1 MLLSNVVKWFYA
13 QLNIN
18 AEKCIGWNKVLLKYT
33 INDMFKLFY
42 EVWKLNKF
50 TQLHECIHHQFF
62 LSKIR
67 INVTV
72 HAIQINAKKILI
84 IWNILWNNVYER
96 WWCRVRCLVLIMAEC
111 SVPSVPYYR
120 HIRPSVGNVK
130 ITSPRCNT
138 DTRRSAW
145 WWWPISGNVGCDTG
159 TAQTLE
165 PHRDQN

>member
-72 HAIQINAKKILI
+72 HAIQINAKEILI

-96 WWCRVRCLVLIMAEC
+96 WWCRVRCLVLIMAERQC
-111 SVPSVPYYR
+111 PV
-120 HIRPSVGNVK
+120 
-130 ITSPRCNT
+130 SPIIATLDQVLEMWKLHPRDVT
-138 DTRRSAW
+138 
-145 WWWPISGNVGCDTG
+145 
-159 TAQTLE
+159 QTPDGQLMMMANL
-165 PHRDQN
+165 R

>member
-96 WWCRVRCLVLIMAEC
+96 CSWCRVRCLVLIMAEC
-111 SVPSVPYYR
+111 RCPV
-120 HIRPSVGNVK
+120 
-130 ITSPRCNT
+130 SPIIATLDQVLEMWKLHPRDVT
-138 DTRRSAW
+138 QTPDGQHDDDGQSEVMWGVTLGQPRR
-145 WWWPISGNVGCDTG
+145 
-159 TAQTLE
+159 
-165 PHRDQN
+165 